1 MGCEGIQLKLNTM
14 EVNITTLLH
23 PIQVRAKFYLFRPQ
37 VGAELMCVITKMEE
51 AGIRCLA
58 HGMFEVKVFGPLGC
72 SEMAWQEPKILAS
85 LVEVCG
91 NNDAPLVEIV
101 ILDNLGGEYF
111 EDVQNSVSNDELGV
125 GRERYK
131 Q

>member
-1 MGCEGIQLKLNTM
+1 M
-14 EVNITTLLH
+14 
-23 PIQVRAKFYLFRPQ
+23 
-37 VGAELMCVITKMEE
+37 
-51 AGIRCLA
+51 
-58 HGMFEVKVFGPLGC
+58 
-72 SEMAWQEPKILAS
+72 AS

>member
-1 MGCEGIQLKLNTM
+1 MTSDLRTGVVAVTRTVHIMMEEDDCDMRKALIRKLNYNLNKYYPYAGGILMGCEGIQLKLNTM

-72 SEMAWQEPKILAS
+72 SEMA
-85 LVEVCG
+85 
-91 NNDAPLVEIV
+91 
-101 ILDNLGGEYF
+101 
-111 EDVQNSVSNDELGV
+111 
-125 GRERYK
+125 
-131 Q
+131 